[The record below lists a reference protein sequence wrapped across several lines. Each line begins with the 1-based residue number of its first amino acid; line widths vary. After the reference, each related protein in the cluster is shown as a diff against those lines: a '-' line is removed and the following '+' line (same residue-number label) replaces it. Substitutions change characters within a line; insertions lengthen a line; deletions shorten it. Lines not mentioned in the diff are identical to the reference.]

1 MNLIS
6 NSLSPRELEIYN
18 YLLKGLDYYSIADEL
33 GVQKS
38 TIKTHILHLYNK
50 LLVNSRQ
57 ELMAQRIQELEQMI
71 DNLRGVASGYIVRRL
86 CARGLVKV
94 VGKSELPGKPNLYG
108 TTSEFLDYFGLGQIS
123 DLPKMETEEEILDDK
138 TDLFTSIY
146 KED

>member
-33 GVQKS
+33 GVQRS
-38 TIKTHILHLYNK
+38 TVATHVLHLFNK

-71 DNLRGVASGYIVRRL
+71 DNLRGTNCVTRA
-86 CARGLVKV
+86 
-94 VGKSELPGKPNLYG
+94 N
-108 TTSEFLDYFGLGQIS
+108 
-123 DLPKMETEEEILDDK
+123 
-138 TDLFTSIY
+138 
-146 KED
+146 